1 MKRLEEKTWQDK
13 ELHDEFYK
21 ICEKLELENKE
32 FFKGAYILLI
42 GKEKGPLLAKFV
54 LAVGLDKFRDL
65 VKQL

>member
-1 MKRLEEKTWQDK
+1 
-13 ELHDEFYK
+13 
-21 ICEKLELENKE
+21 KLELENKE